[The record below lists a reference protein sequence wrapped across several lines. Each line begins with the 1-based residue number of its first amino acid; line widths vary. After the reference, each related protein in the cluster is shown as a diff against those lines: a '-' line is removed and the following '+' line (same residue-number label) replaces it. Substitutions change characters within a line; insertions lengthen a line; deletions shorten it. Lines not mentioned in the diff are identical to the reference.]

1 MSGGSR
7 FTSTRDRE
15 RAQHNL
21 CQWRRQAFL
30 YRTLTSGHKCLLK
43 TANIVRHA
51 LQEVQLKAE
60 AGSASACCLGVI
72 AATTTTKRHQ
82 RSYPLTIFPI
92 KLAVR
97 LRNASYVVSTV
108 RWSQRGGLLRRRH
121 VPMGH
126 QRSLRVFDGRIFS
139 RELRYVYL
147 GAHSR
152 PWLSRGKLLFLSTH
166 ALTPG

>member
-1 MSGGSR
+1 MS
-7 FTSTRDRE
+7 
-15 RAQHNL
+15 
-21 CQWRRQAFL
+21 C
-30 YRTLTSGHKCLLK
+30 
-43 TANIVRHA
+43 
-51 LQEVQLKAE
+51 
-60 AGSASACCLGVI
+60 
-72 AATTTTKRHQ
+72 TKRHQ
-82 RSYPLTIFPI
+82 RSYPLTNFPI

>member
-1 MSGGSR
+1 MS
-7 FTSTRDRE
+7 
-15 RAQHNL
+15 
-21 CQWRRQAFL
+21 C
-30 YRTLTSGHKCLLK
+30 
-43 TANIVRHA
+43 
-51 LQEVQLKAE
+51 
-60 AGSASACCLGVI
+60 
-72 AATTTTKRHQ
+72 TKRHQ
-82 RSYPLTIFPI
+82 RSYPLTKLPI

-152 PWLSRGKLLFLSTH
+152 PWLSRVKLAVWEHSCTYSRLNHGNVLAFM
-166 ALTPG
+166 PGDRMG